1 MKRLLFAATL
11 IAAAYCL
18 YLLYSFFSPPDRADI
33 KEKFIAGI
41 PTIFRTPG
49 GNLELAAFQA
59 TETFT
64 TSNTA
69 VLPYFDW
76 EIPGTTTIVEIKVP
90 VTYRYHVQMRDP
102 WAIEVEDNTCLI
114 FAPLLRPTLP
124 PAIHTDG
131 MEILTIEGPL
141 AWDGEEQKEAL
152 LKSLTPKLE
161 ISAAD
166 SSRLNL
172 VREEARKTVAEFVRT
187 WLLQRGDWGERKIEH
202 IKVIFA
208 EEKNLQPDSLMP
220 SVKFESK

>member
-1 MKRLLFAATL
+1 MKRILFAVAL
-11 IAAAYCL
+11 IALSYYL
-18 YLLYSFFSPPDRADI
+18 YRLYTSVSPLDRADI

-41 PTIFRTPG
+41 PTIFRAPG

-64 TSNTA
+64 SSSTA

-76 EIPGTTTIVEIKVP
+76 KIPGTTTFVEIKVP
-90 VTYRYHVQMRDP
+90 VTYRYHVQLRDP

-114 FAPLLRPTLP
+114 VAPLLRPTLP
-124 PAIHTDG
+124 PAIHTEG

-141 AWDGEEQKEAL
+141 AWDGEAQKETL

-166 SSRLNL
+166 SSRVKL
-172 VREEARKTVAEFVRT
+172 VREEARKTVAEFVQT

-202 IKVIFA
+202 IKVLFA
-208 EEKNLQPDSLMP
+208 DEKNVSPDSLMP
-220 SVKFESK
+220 AAEYESQ

>member
-1 MKRLLFAATL
+1 MKRLLFAAAL
-11 IAAAYCL
+11 IGAAYFLFVL
-18 YLLYSFFSPPDRADI
+18 YKSFSPPDHADI
-33 KEKFIAGI
+33 EEKFIAGI

-49 GNLELAAFQA
+49 GNLELAVFQA

-64 TSNTA
+64 SSSTA
-69 VLPYFDW
+69 ILPYLDW
-76 EIPGTTTIVEIKVP
+76 QIPGTTTITEIKVP
-90 VTYRYHVQMRDP
+90 VTYRYHVQLRDP
-102 WAIEVEDNTCLI
+102 WAIEVNDNTCLI
-114 FAPLLRPTLP
+114 FAPPLRPTLP
-124 PAIHTDG
+124 PAIHTEG

-166 SSRLNL
+166 SSRLKL

-187 WLLQRGDWGERKIEH
+187 WLLQRGDWGAQKIEH

-208 EEKNLQPDSLMP
+208 DEKELRPDSLMP
-220 SVKFESK
+220 SIEFESR